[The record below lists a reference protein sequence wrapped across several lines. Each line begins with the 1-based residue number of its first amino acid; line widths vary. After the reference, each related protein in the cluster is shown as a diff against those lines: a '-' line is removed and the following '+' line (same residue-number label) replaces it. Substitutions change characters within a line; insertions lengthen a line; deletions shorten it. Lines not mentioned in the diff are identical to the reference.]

1 MRLLY
6 LDLLRVLNLLLLLG
20 RSSASKDVELLM
32 LRHEVAVLRRANPA
46 PRLDWTERHSQARG
60 HTADQRSHQVLV
72 GIAAISCAQSGSL
85 WVPKTSVLS
94 CGLLV
99 GWPGGIS
106 PPGSHRSVR
115 KPLGLYGSCRPGH
128 QAEGI
133 HLQCANMPGYRSVI
147 SCSLRWASFD
157 PRSRLYLLRIQ
168 RTR

>member
-46 PRLDWTERHSQARG
+46 PRLDWTERRSQARG

-94 CGLLV
+94 CGLLIFV
-99 GWPGGIS
+99 DQTSEQAGT
-106 PPGSHRSVR
+106 SHLFWWWSGEVFG
-115 KPLGLYGSCRPGH
+115 PLGRSLVECAVGAMGVVVPEVGH
-128 QAEGI
+128 QDCG
-133 HLQCANMPGYRSVI
+133 
-147 SCSLRWASFD
+147 
-157 PRSRLYLLRIQ
+157 
-168 RTR
+168 